1 MRLLRKLRIF
11 LRPKN
16 NLGQPFAVTQIN
28 ENHPAVIARDI
39 YPACKRDFAAD
50 VCLVK

>member
-16 NLGQPFAVTQIN
+16 NLGQPFAVAQIN
-28 ENHPAVIARDI
+28 ENHPAVIARNI
-39 YPACKRDFAAD
+39 YPAGKCDVLAD
-50 VCLVK
+50 VSLAK